1 MASATKTTAARK
13 APHHAPVRPP
23 ARSAAAPV
31 RQQREQIKRRGMRS
45 VNRVVLLGAL
55 GQDAETSYT
64 QSGTAVSKF
73 SVATNRTWKDANGEW
88 KEETQWTRV
97 VMWAQEKTAEYL
109 TKGKQVYIE
118 GRLST
123 RSYEDKDGKTVWATE
138 VVTDVVLLL
147 GGGGGSDSRETTH
160 GKDYI
165 TDDDVPF

>member
-1 MASATKTTAARK
+1 MEKMSSAKKTVARRAAPAR
-13 APHHAPVRPP
+13 PQAPVSVP
-23 ARSAAAPV
+23 RSAGRGDKP
-31 RQQREQIKRRGMRS
+31 RGMRS

-55 GQDAETSYT
+55 GQDAETRYT
-64 QSGTAVSKF
+64 QSGTAVTQF
-73 SVATNRTWKDANGEW
+73 SVATNRSWKDGDSW

-138 VVTDVVLLL
+138 VVTDQVILL
-147 GGGGGSDSRETTH
+147 GGGSDAREQNQSR
-160 GKDYI
+160 GQRDQI
-165 TDDDVPF
+165 SDDDVPF